1 MKDLLHTLVD
11 SAIPHAD
18 YADARHVHTRTEA
31 ISTRNG
37 AVDDAGSTESEGIG
51 IRVRVGGAWGFAA
64 TRGTDREAGDAAL
77 ARAIE
82 IARAQ
87 PAAPATELAPV
98 TPARG
103 EHRAPGDTATDPF
116 SVPLEQKLDV
126 LLAADAAMA
135 AQEGVR
141 LRTGHFHA
149 QAETRTF
156 ASSEGALCE
165 QTFTECGGGIAA
177 MAIGDHDT
185 QVRSYPSAH
194 GGDVAQAGWEHFAGL
209 DLAGHAPRVA
219 EEAVALLSATSCPA
233 GETTL
238 ILDSEQLAL
247 QLHESVGHAVELDR
261 VLGGEASYAGTSW
274 VPADGIGTLR
284 YGSDLMNVTA
294 DATVPHGLGSYAWD
308 DEGAPAAATP
318 IVVDGILRGF
328 LTSRE
333 TAALIGLERS
343 GACMRASGFARQPIV
358 RMTNVSI
365 APGDAGSLD
374 DLIADTDDGVLMA
387 TNRSWSID
395 QRRWQFQFATEIAW
409 EIKNGKRGRMLR
421 NPSYAGIT
429 PEFWGSL
436 DAVGSAPSWRLH
448 GLLNCG
454 KGEPGQLAHVSH
466 GAAPARFRGVSVGVA
481 CRGARAGAA
490 SAGRVR
496 SRRRARARGVRAIAA
511 AALRAL
517 APDAGH
523 GRRRPDDRAGR
534 GAGRARGQR

>member
-1 MKDLLHTLVD
+1 MRDLLHRLVD
-11 SAIPHAD
+11 SAAAHSD
-18 YADARHVHTRTEA
+18 YADARHVHTRTETVA
-31 ISTRNG
+31 TRNG
-37 AVDDAGSTESEGIG
+37 DVEDAATSDDEGIG
-51 IRVRVGGAWGFAA
+51 VRVRIGGAWGFAA
-64 TRGTDREAGDAAL
+64 TRGTDAQAAEAAL
-77 ARAIE
+77 VRAIE

-87 PAAPATELAPV
+87 PAVPPLDLVPV
-98 TPARG
+98 TPAQG
-103 EHRAPGDTATDPF
+103 EHRAPETATDPF
-116 SVPLEQKLDV
+116 TVPLEEKLSV
-126 LLAADAAMA
+126 LMAADAAMA
-135 AQEGVR
+135 AQHGVR

-156 ASSEGALCE
+156 ASTDGALCE

-177 MAIGDHDT
+177 MAVGDDDA

-194 GGDVAQAGWEHFAGL
+194 GGDVAQAGWEHFAAL
-209 DLAGHAPRVA
+209 DLPAHAARVA
-219 EEAVALLSATSCPA
+219 EEAVALLAAPACPA
-233 GETTL
+233 RETTL

-294 DATVPHGLGSYAWD
+294 DATVPGGLGSYAWD

-318 IVVDGILRGF
+318 IVTGGVLRGF

-343 GACMRASGFARQPIV
+343 GACMRASGFDRQPIV

-374 DLIADTDDGVLMA
+374 DLIADTDDGVLME

-395 QRRWQFQFATEIAW
+395 QRRWQFQFATEVGW
-409 EIKNGKRGRMLR
+409 EIKDGKRGRMLR

-429 PEFWGSL
+429 PEFWGAL
-436 DAVGSAPSWRLH
+436 DAICSGPAWRLH

-466 GAAPARFRGVSVGVA
+466 GAAPARFRGVTVGVA
-481 CRGARAGAA
+481 
-490 SAGRVR
+490 
-496 SRRRARARGVRAIAA
+496 
-511 AALRAL
+511 
-517 APDAGH
+517 
-523 GRRRPDDRAGR
+523 
-534 GAGRARGQR
+534 

>member
-11 SAIPHAD
+11 SASPHAD

-31 ISTRNG
+31 IGTRNG
-37 AVDDAGSTESEGIG
+37 AVDEAATSDDEGIG
-51 IRVRVGGAWGFAA
+51 VRVRIGGAWGFAA
-64 TRGTDREAGDAAL
+64 TRGTDLPAAEAAL

-87 PAAPATELAPV
+87 PSVPSRDLVPV
-98 TPARG
+98 TPAQG
-103 EHRAPGDTATDPF
+103 AHRAPDTATDPF
-116 SVPLEQKLDV
+116 AVSLEEKLDV
-126 LLAADAAMA
+126 LMAADAAMA
-135 AQEGVR
+135 AQTGVR

-149 QAETRTF
+149 QSETRTF
-156 ASSEGALCE
+156 ASTDGALCE

-177 MAIGDHDT
+177 MAVGDGDA

-194 GGDVAQAGWEHFAGL
+194 GGDVAQAGWEHFTAL
-209 DLAGHAPRVA
+209 DLAAHAPRVA
-219 EEAVALLSATSCPA
+219 EQAVALLAAPVCPA
-233 GETTL
+233 RETTL

-284 YGSDLMNVTA
+284 YGSELMNVTA
-294 DATVPHGLGSYAWD
+294 DATVPGGLGSYAWD

-318 IVVDGILRGF
+318 IVVGGILRGF

-333 TAALIGLERS
+333 TAALIGLDRS
-343 GACMRASGFARQPIV
+343 GACMRASGFDRQPIV

-365 APGDAGSLD
+365 APGEAGSLD
-374 DLIADTDDGVLMA
+374 DLIADTDDGVLME

-395 QRRWQFQFATEIAW
+395 QRRWQFQFATEVGW
-409 EIKNGKRGRMLR
+409 EIKDGKRGRMLR

-436 DAVGSAPSWRLH
+436 DAICSAADWRLH

-466 GAAPARFRGVSVGVA
+466 GAAPARFRGVTVGVA
-481 CRGARAGAA
+481 
-490 SAGRVR
+490 
-496 SRRRARARGVRAIAA
+496 
-511 AALRAL
+511 
-517 APDAGH
+517 
-523 GRRRPDDRAGR
+523 
-534 GAGRARGQR
+534 